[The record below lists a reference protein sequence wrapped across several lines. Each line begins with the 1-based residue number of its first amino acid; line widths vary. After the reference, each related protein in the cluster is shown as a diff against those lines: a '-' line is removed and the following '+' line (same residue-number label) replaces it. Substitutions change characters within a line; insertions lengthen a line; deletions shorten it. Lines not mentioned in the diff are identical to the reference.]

1 MFQVRSNKELFEE
14 LQGNVI
20 VDNFEREYILKDKIY
35 WKVYEMKKK
44 IIAISMGGIMLVSGV
59 AFGFYG
65 DEIMNYMKGLG
76 KGIDTAANNGYIE
89 KMNMETIK
97 QDTTV
102 PNNIVDNVNVGTK
115 IDDFIMD
122 DYNLSVK
129 FDFEF
134 DENIN
139 KVIDFEN
146 IKNIELSDLC
156 VSDEN
161 NIILYSASYNE
172 NAINSGLNSFIK
184 VSSKE
189 LRKIELQYNMYADK
203 YPKSR
208 KLSFKFSKIEFQEID
223 KTEKTVLSGNWNI
236 IIDVPEKFYNR
247 SEEYYKVVSS
257 TNNRFNIYSAKLTD
271 TGFEFGMT
279 INAEHKP
286 IYPEKVTSERRNII
300 EKYGVLNEERLY
312 TPESQ
317 KIMSQKMKELSVTS
331 PYKEMLEKY
340 EDENTPI
347 LSRGL
352 TLDVKSDIEDGCCVM
367 NNKGEKF
374 ECTMSPSRKCNYN
387 FIDGD
392 KYDFYETYSMTKY
405 DATDDITMVVNYRGT
420 LEYIKLQKVK

>member
-1 MFQVRSNKELFEE
+1 MKNSKELFEE
-14 LQGNVI
+14 LQGNIAVS
-20 VDNFEREYILKDKIY
+20 NFEEEYTLKEKNY
-35 WKVYEMKKK
+35 WRVYEMKKR
-44 IIAISMGGIMLVSGV
+44 IIAISMGAIMLASGV
-59 AFGFYG
+59 AFGFHG
-65 DEIMNYMKGLG
+65 EEILSYMKGLG
-76 KGIDTAANNGYIE
+76 NGIDTAANNGYIE
-89 KMNMETIK
+89 KTDMETMQ

-102 PNNIVDNVNVGTK
+102 ENNIIDNVKVGAK

-134 DENIN
+134 DENIDKIIN
-139 KVIDFEN
+139 LEN

-156 VSDEN
+156 VLDEN
-161 NIILYSASYNE
+161 NTMLYSASFNE
-172 NAINSGLNSFIK
+172 NATNSGLNSFIK
-184 VSSKE
+184 VNSKE

-208 KLSFKFSKIEFQEID
+208 KLSFNFSKIEFQEMD
-223 KTEKTVLSGNWNI
+223 KNKKTVLSGNWNI
-236 IIDVPEKFYNR
+236 NIDVPEKFYNR
-247 SEEYYKVVSS
+247 SEAYYKVVSS
-257 TNNRFNIYSAKLTD
+257 TNDNFNIYSAKLTD

-279 INAEHKP
+279 IKDEHKP
-286 IYPEKVTSERRNII
+286 TYPEAVKNERKNII
-300 EKYGVLNEERLY
+300 EQYGILNEDGLY
-312 TPESQ
+312 TSESQ
-317 KIMSQKMKELSVTS
+317 KIMSQKINELSVTS
-331 PYKEMLEKY
+331 PYKELLEEY
-340 EDENTPI
+340 EKKETPI

-352 TLDVKSDIEDGCCVM
+352 TLDVKSDIENGCYVM

-405 DATDDITMVVNYRGT
+405 DATNDITMVVNYRGT

>member
-139 KVIDFEN
+139 KVIDLEN

-189 LRKIELQYNMYADK
+189 LRKIELQYNIYADK

-367 NNKGEKF
+367 NNKEEKF

>member
-1 MFQVRSNKELFEE
+1 MKSSKELFEE
-14 LQGNVI
+14 LQGNI
-20 VDNFEREYILKDKIY
+20 IADNFEKEYTLKEKNY
-35 WKVYEMKKK
+35 WRLYEMKKR
-44 IIAISMGGIMLVSGV
+44 IIAITMGGIMLASGV
-59 AFGFYG
+59 AFGFHSE
-65 DEIMNYMKGLG
+65 EIINYMKGLG

-89 KMNMETIK
+89 KTNMETIN
-97 QDTTV
+97 QNTTV
-102 PNNIVDNVNVGTK
+102 ENNIIDNVKVGAK

-134 DENIN
+134 DENID
-139 KVIDFEN
+139 KVINLEK

-161 NIILYSASYNE
+161 NIILYSASYNK

-189 LRKIELQYNMYADK
+189 LKKIELQYNMYADK
-203 YPKSR
+203 YPKSQ

-223 KTEKTVLSGNWNI
+223 KNEKTVLSGNWNI
-236 IIDVPEKFYNR
+236 NIDVPEKFYNR
-247 SEEYYKVVSS
+247 SEEYYKIVSS
-257 TNNRFNIYSAKLTD
+257 TNDRFNIYSAKLTD

-279 INAEHKP
+279 IKDEHKP
-286 IYPEKVTSERRNII
+286 TYPEEVKNERKNII
-300 EKYGVLNEERLY
+300 EKYGVLDEDGLY
-312 TPESQ
+312 TSESQ
-317 KIMSQKMKELSVTS
+317 KIMSQKMNELSVTS
-331 PYKEMLEKY
+331 PYKEMIEKY
-340 EDENTPI
+340 EKEDTPI
-347 LSRGL
+347 LSLGL
-352 TLDVKSDIEDGCCVM
+352 TIDVKSDIENGCYVM

-420 LEYIKLQKVK
+420 LEYIKLQKVG

>member
-139 KVIDFEN
+139 KVIDLEN

-189 LRKIELQYNMYADK
+189 LRKTELQYNMYADK

>member
-1 MFQVRSNKELFEE
+1 
-14 LQGNVI
+14 
-20 VDNFEREYILKDKIY
+20 
-35 WKVYEMKKK
+35 
-44 IIAISMGGIMLVSGV
+44 
-59 AFGFYG
+59 
-65 DEIMNYMKGLG
+65 
-76 KGIDTAANNGYIE
+76 
-89 KMNMETIK
+89 
-97 QDTTV
+97 
-102 PNNIVDNVNVGTK
+102 
-115 IDDFIMD
+115 MD

-134 DENIN
+134 DENIDN
-139 KVIDFEN
+139 VIDFEK

-172 NAINSGLNSFIK
+172 NAINSGLNSFSK
-184 VSSKE
+184 ANSKE

-203 YPKSR
+203 YPKSQ

-223 KTEKTVLSGNWNI
+223 KNEKTVLSGNWNI
-236 IIDVPEKFYNR
+236 NIDVPEKFYNR
-247 SEEYYKVVSS
+247 SEKYYKVVSS
-257 TNNRFNIYSAKLTD
+257 TNDRFNIYSAKLTD

-279 INAEHKP
+279 IKDEHKP
-286 IYPEKVTSERRNII
+286 TYPEEVKNERKNII
-300 EKYGVLNEERLY
+300 EKYGVLDEDGLY
-312 TPESQ
+312 TTESQ
-317 KIMSQKMKELSVTS
+317 KIMSQKMNELSVTS

-340 EDENTPI
+340 EKEDTPI

-352 TLDVKSDIEDGCCVM
+352 TIDVKSDIEDGCYVM

-405 DATDDITMVVNYRGT
+405 DATDDITMVVNYRGI
-420 LEYIKLQKVK
+420 LEYIRLQKVG

>member
-1 MFQVRSNKELFEE
+1 
-14 LQGNVI
+14 
-20 VDNFEREYILKDKIY
+20 
-35 WKVYEMKKK
+35 
-44 IIAISMGGIMLVSGV
+44 
-59 AFGFYG
+59 
-65 DEIMNYMKGLG
+65 
-76 KGIDTAANNGYIE
+76 
-89 KMNMETIK
+89 
-97 QDTTV
+97 
-102 PNNIVDNVNVGTK
+102 
-115 IDDFIMD
+115 MD

-134 DENIN
+134 DENID
-139 KVIDFEN
+139 KVIDFEK

-172 NAINSGLNSFIK
+172 NAINSGLNSFSK
-184 VSSKE
+184 ANSKE

-203 YPKSR
+203 YPKSQ

-223 KTEKTVLSGNWNI
+223 KNEKTVLSGNWNI
-236 IIDVPEKFYNR
+236 NIDVPEKFYNR
-247 SEEYYKVVSS
+247 SEKYYKVVSS
-257 TNNRFNIYSAKLTD
+257 TNDRFNIYSAKLTD

-279 INAEHKP
+279 IKDEHKP
-286 IYPEKVTSERRNII
+286 TYPEEVKNERKNII
-300 EKYGVLNEERLY
+300 EKYGVLDEDGLY
-312 TPESQ
+312 TSESQ
-317 KIMSQKMKELSVTS
+317 KIMSQKMNELSVTS

-340 EDENTPI
+340 EKEDTPI

-352 TLDVKSDIEDGCCVM
+352 TIDVKSDIENGCYVM

>member
-1 MFQVRSNKELFEE
+1 MKSSKELFEE
-14 LQGNVI
+14 LQGNI
-20 VDNFEREYILKDKIY
+20 TADNFEKEYTLKEKNY
-35 WKVYEMKKK
+35 WRVYEMKKR
-44 IIAISMGGIMLVSGV
+44 IIAITMGGIMLASGV
-59 AFGFYG
+59 AFGFHSE
-65 DEIMNYMKGLG
+65 EIINYMKGLG

-89 KMNMETIK
+89 KTNMETVQ

-102 PNNIVDNVNVGTK
+102 ENNIIDNVKVGAK

-134 DENIN
+134 DENID
-139 KVIDFEN
+139 KVINLEK

-161 NIILYSASYNE
+161 NIILYSASYNK
-172 NAINSGLNSFIK
+172 NAINSGFNSFIK
-184 VSSKE
+184 ANSKE
-189 LRKIELQYNMYADK
+189 LRKTELQYNMYADK

-208 KLSFKFSKIEFQEID
+208 KLNFKFSKIEFQEID
-223 KTEKTVLSGNWNI
+223 KNEKTVLSGNWNI
-236 IIDVPEKFYNR
+236 NIDVPEKFYNR
-247 SEEYYKVVSS
+247 SEEYYKIVSS
-257 TNNRFNIYSAKLTD
+257 TNDRFNIYSAKLTD

-279 INAEHKP
+279 IKDEHKP
-286 IYPEKVTSERRNII
+286 TYPEEVKNERKNII
-300 EKYGVLNEERLY
+300 EKYGVLDEDGLY
-312 TPESQ
+312 TSESQ
-317 KIMSQKMKELSVTS
+317 KIMSQKMNELSVTS
-331 PYKEMLEKY
+331 PYKEMIEKY
-340 EDENTPI
+340 EKEDTPI
-347 LSRGL
+347 LSLGL
-352 TLDVKSDIEDGCCVM
+352 TIDVKSDIENGCYVM

>member
-1 MFQVRSNKELFEE
+1 MKNSKELFEE
-14 LQGNVI
+14 LQGNIAVS
-20 VDNFEREYILKDKIY
+20 NFGEKYTLKEKNY
-35 WKVYEMKKK
+35 WRVYEMKKR
-44 IIAISMGGIMLVSGV
+44 IIAISMGAIMLASGV
-59 AFGFYG
+59 AFGFHG
-65 DEIMNYMKGLG
+65 EEILSYMKGLG
-76 KGIDTAANNGYIE
+76 NGIDTAANNGYIE
-89 KMNMETIK
+89 KTDMETMQ

-102 PNNIVDNVNVGTK
+102 ENNIIDNVKVGAK

-134 DENIN
+134 DENIDKIIN
-139 KVIDFEN
+139 LEN

-156 VSDEN
+156 VLDEN
-161 NIILYSASYNE
+161 NTMLYSASFNE
-172 NAINSGLNSFIK
+172 NATNSGLNSFIK
-184 VSSKE
+184 VNSKE

-208 KLSFKFSKIEFQEID
+208 KLSFNFSKIEFQEMD
-223 KTEKTVLSGNWNI
+223 KNKKTVLSGNWNI
-236 IIDVPEKFYNR
+236 NIDVPEKFYNR
-247 SEEYYKVVSS
+247 SEAYYKVVSS
-257 TNNRFNIYSAKLTD
+257 TNDNFNIYSAKLTD

-279 INAEHKP
+279 IKDEHKP
-286 IYPEKVTSERRNII
+286 TYPEAVKNERKNII
-300 EKYGVLNEERLY
+300 EQYGILNEDGLY
-312 TPESQ
+312 TSESQ
-317 KIMSQKMKELSVTS
+317 KIMSQKINELSVTS
-331 PYKEMLEKY
+331 PYKELLEEY
-340 EDENTPI
+340 EKKDTPI

-352 TLDVKSDIEDGCCVM
+352 TLDVKSDIENGCYVM

-405 DATDDITMVVNYRGT
+405 DATNDITMVVNYRGT